1 MQKNHEYTKRES
13 NIYQREIL
21 KFNHERDTA
30 EEEMR
35 ALRNADFNK
44 TKISAAIDMY
54 EQIQKLN
61 SILEKEQGVKKIIT
75 KDNIEL
81 KAQNQTLRI
90 KPLEN
95 QEKHADNLKKNCKAK
110 EEMEKLNR

>member
-1 MQKNHEYTKRES
+1 M
-13 NIYQREIL
+13 
-21 KFNHERDTA
+21 
-30 EEEMR
+30 
-35 ALRNADFNK
+35 
-44 TKISAAIDMY
+44 
-54 EQIQKLN
+54 
-61 SILEKEQGVKKIIT
+61 T

-81 KAQNQTLRI
+81 KAQNQTLPI